1 MPSSNFCLILEISR
15 EKHTCYIFTYR
26 VTMVKSSLKIFICIV
41 VGISLTNARYNTCW
55 PNGSICARSMD
66 CCTGECDK
74 IGRDIIGKVGYEVSR
89 SRVQK

>member
-15 EKHTCYIFTYR
+15 EKHICYISAYR
-26 VTMVKSSLKIFICIV
+26 VTMSKFNLTFLICIA

-66 CCTGECDK
+66 CCAGECDK
-74 IGRDIIGKVGYEVSR
+74 IGRDIIGKVGYGVSR
-89 SRVQK
+89 SWVQK

>member
-1 MPSSNFCLILEISR
+1 MPLLEISR
-15 EKHTCYIFTYR
+15 EKPICYFFTYR
-26 VTMVKSSLKIFICIV
+26 VTMAKFSLTFFICIA

-66 CCTGECDK
+66 CCAGECDK
-74 IGRDIIGKVGYEVSR
+74 IGRDIIGKVGYGVSR